1 MEFRPSTEMPEQR
14 FQRRR
19 KSRNVFSFFT
29 GVFTFGPSG
38 EKWRFG
44 GLAFDVVFF
53 IASAN
58 QEIGVPGRADL
69 PIGISGSEAN
79 HRRPNR
85 QFPVRKPS
93 PHTRATR
100 ERSQFLF
107 LTIRDYFANFFK

>member
-29 GVFTFGPSG
+29 GVFTFECFL
-38 EKWRFG
+38 EKDG
-44 GLAFDVVFF
+44 GLVPWLLLWFLF

-79 HRRPNR
+79 RRRPNR
-85 QFPVRKPS
+85 QFPVQQ
-93 PHTRATR
+93 TTAFFAVG
-100 ERSQFLF
+100 ERF
-107 LTIRDYFANFFK
+107 